1 MPAITGVGAISSL
14 ASTMEQHWTRILR
27 KETGIRALSGEDLP
41 RGLRYA
47 GRVDDDALPADTPSD
62 VLKQGRLISP
72 SSRLGLRAVDE
83 AVRDS
88 GLDLLAISPT
98 RKALYIGSADY
109 SKSGYGDFYPSLREA
124 GADRVIDPERVNRG
138 SLHSVDP
145 FFLLQA
151 LTNNLVAFVS
161 RRYQLQ
167 GPNTTL
173 ASHSPCGLQALDLA
187 VRSLLQDQADVA
199 IVVGTCVW
207 SRFISLFD
215 LDALGLLS
223 PCRAGWS
230 SFRPFDG
237 RRDGFIAGDGAAALV
252 LERPEQARARGA
264 RVLGHVRS
272 VASFTDVS
280 ETGGLGVSIET
291 VRRTVTT
298 ALDDAGLRPKDLAF
312 ISPHGNGTRKGDRI
326 ELSALTKILDADRA
340 ATPISGMKPYTG
352 HLGAASD
359 LAEIAIAITALTN
372 GLAPATLNFRTP
384 DAGFEQLDITTEHRP
399 IRARHA
405 VSMSQG
411 FGGQSLAVALSVPP
425 DQLAALEPDG
435 SPHLPPGV
443 AASWG

>member
-1 MPAITGVGAISSL
+1 VNERMPAITGVGAISSL
-14 ASTMEQHWTRILR
+14 ASTLEQHWTRILQR
-27 KETGIRALSGEDLP
+27 ETGIRALGGEDLP

-47 GRVDDDALPADTPSD
+47 GRVDDDALPVDTPSD

-83 AVRDS
+83 AVRGS
-88 GLDLLAISPT
+88 GLDLFGIAPA

-109 SKSGYGDFYPSLREA
+109 SKSGYSDFYPSLREA
-124 GADRVIDPERVNRG
+124 GADGVVDAERVNRG
-138 SLHSVDP
+138 ALHTVDP

-207 SRFISLFD
+207 SRFVSLFD
-215 LDALGLLS
+215 LDALGQLS
-223 PCRAGWS
+223 RCRAGWS

-264 RVLGHVRS
+264 RVLGRVRS

-291 VRRTVTT
+291 IRRTVTT
-298 ALDDAGLRPKDLAF
+298 ALDAAGLRPKDLAF
-312 ISPHGNGTRKGDRI
+312 ITPHGLGTRKGDRI
-326 ELSALTKILDADRA
+326 ELSALATILDADHA

-352 HLGAASD
+352 YLGAASD
-359 LAEIAIAITALTN
+359 LAEIAIAIIGLTN

-384 DAGFEQLDITTEHRP
+384 EAGFEQLDIITEHRRV
-399 IRARHA
+399 RARHV

-411 FGGQSLAVALSVPP
+411 FGGQSLAVVLS
-425 DQLAALEPDG
+425 A
-435 SPHLPPGV
+435 
-443 AASWG
+443 